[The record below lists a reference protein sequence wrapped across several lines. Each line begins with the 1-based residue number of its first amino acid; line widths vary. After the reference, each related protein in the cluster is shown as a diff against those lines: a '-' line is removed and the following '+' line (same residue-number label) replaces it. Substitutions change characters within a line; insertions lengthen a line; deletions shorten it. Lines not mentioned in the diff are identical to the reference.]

1 MDFNILMNET
11 VTRARSEMD
20 AIGYEQLTTPE
31 QVEVAVKR
39 PGTTLFMVNSVCGC
53 AAELHVLPHNMQFI
67 MTRVLT
73 I

>member
-31 QVEVAVKR
+31 QVEEAVKR
-39 PGTTLFMVNSVCGC
+39 PGTTLCYGEFGLWVCGRNC
-53 AAELHVLPHNMQFI
+53 TSCGTACRPL
-67 MTRVLT
+67 
-73 I
+73 